1 MCAKKLNTKDTMKA
15 FKSLLEEPGQNADY
29 IMEVGLERAFERRRC
44 ASCGRETRRASRRRV
59 WTRR

>member
-29 IMEVGLERAFERRRC
+29 IMEVGAGSGIDRRRC
-44 ASCGRETRRASRRRV
+44 ASCGRATRRDSHRRV